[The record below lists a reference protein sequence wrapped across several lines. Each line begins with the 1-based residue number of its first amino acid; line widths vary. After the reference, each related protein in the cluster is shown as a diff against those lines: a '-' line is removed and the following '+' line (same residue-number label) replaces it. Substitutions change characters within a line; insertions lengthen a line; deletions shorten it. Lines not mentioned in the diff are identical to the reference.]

1 VPEDSSPE
9 DNPLVRSEDQDDTP
23 SVRQLLHAATG
34 DRDAEAK
41 ALADRSP
48 DDISEDDAKLAVEI
62 AHRDVHAN
70 AKPERDVASPDDAE
84 AVADSE
90 VVPDA

>member
-1 VPEDSSPE
+1 VPA
-9 DNPLVRSEDQDDTP
+9 DNSVVRDDDQDDTP

-34 DRDAEAK
+34 DREAEGK

-48 DDISEDDAKLAVEI
+48 DDVSEAEAKLAVEI
-62 AHRDVHAN
+62 AHGDLHASS
-70 AKPERDVASPDDAE
+70 KPRRDVASPEDAE
-84 AVADSE
+84 AVAESE